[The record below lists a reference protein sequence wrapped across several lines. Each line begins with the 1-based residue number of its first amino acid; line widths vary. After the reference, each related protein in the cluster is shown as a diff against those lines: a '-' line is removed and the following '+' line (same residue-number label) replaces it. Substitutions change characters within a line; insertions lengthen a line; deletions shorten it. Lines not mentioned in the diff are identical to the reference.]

1 MSWLKSGVDIDNSL
15 LGIEDVP
22 SGRTH
27 LVCPYCGGRLTAKKG
42 RIKEHHFA
50 HTDETCQSVRQ
61 RQLSEIP
68 TLPLYD
74 SFNVQLSKQ
83 NLSQLKRFWERYGK
97 HNYGIPNYP
106 ACHTLER
113 AGVLR
118 WNEYRRAYEFTKLGS
133 IPVGGLSLNLF
144 NCLQS
149 PMLLEKLQKIE
160 LLAYDTLGITT
171 KETSLPIYLT
181 DLRLYR
187 TQLRRV
193 LAQTLYYLE
202 VYSDGQ
208 TFYKV
213 GVTTR
218 KIDERVEEVKAQLF
232 HHFQAVKIKVLGT
245 WQHRGN
251 VEKYFKYRYQR
262 FNYPIGTLSEYYKF
276 DNVNDAKGALRDL
289 RRMKPKVLNQEEIDI
304 LEGKPSFAE
313 ITAKA
318 ELEAIERSPTWF
330 SVTSHDHIEAH

>member
-1 MSWLKSGVDIDNSL
+1 MSWLKSGVDSDNSL

-27 LVCPYCGGRLTAKKG
+27 LVCPYCGGSLTAKKG

-50 HTDETCQSVRQ
+50 HTEETCQSVCQ
-61 RQLSEIP
+61 RRGGEIP
-68 TLPLYD
+68 ALPLYD
-74 SFNVQLSKQ
+74 SFNIQLSKKD
-83 NLSQLKRFWERYGK
+83 LSELKRFWERYGR

-106 ACHTLER
+106 ACSSLER
-113 AGVLR
+113 AGMLR
-118 WNEYRRAYEFTKLGS
+118 WNEYHRGSSSWGAYEFTKLGK

-144 NCLQS
+144 NFLHS
-149 PMLLEKLQKIE
+149 PMLLEKLQE
-160 LLAYDTLGITT
+160 LELKAHDALGITAPDDP
-171 KETSLPIYLT
+171 SLPIYLT

-202 VYSDGQ
+202 VRSDGQ

-218 KIDERVEEVKAQLF
+218 KIDERVEEVKGELL
-232 HHFQAVKIKVLGT
+232 HHFQSVTLKVLGT
-245 WQHRGN
+245 WEHRGN

-276 DNVNDAKGALRDL
+276 DNVNDAIGVLRDL
-289 RRMKPKVLNQEEIDI
+289 RRMKPKVLNQDEIDI
-304 LEGKPSFAE
+304 LEGKAQFYRNCGKSR
-313 ITAKA
+313 T
-318 ELEAIERSPTWF
+318 
-330 SVTSHDHIEAH
+330 